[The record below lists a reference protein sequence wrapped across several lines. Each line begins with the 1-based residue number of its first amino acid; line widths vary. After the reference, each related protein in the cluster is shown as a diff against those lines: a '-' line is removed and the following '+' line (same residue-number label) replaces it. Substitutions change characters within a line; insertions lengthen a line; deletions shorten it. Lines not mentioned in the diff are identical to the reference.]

1 MIRTRTSPRL
11 VNWTYHI
18 PSYTWLF
25 PREPRT
31 LYSHIEL
38 YYIPSYTWLFPR
50 TLYSHIELYYIPS
63 YTWLFPREPR
73 TLYSHIELYYIP
85 SYTWLFPREPRTLY
99 SHIELYLHTCNAK
112 WAIFQLYH
120 CENKLRLMEM
130 MMSAI
135 SLREQEVSS
144 DGDDDDICFVLDEQV
159 NMSLH
164 SDTLFRLKLAAVFS
178 CSLMM
183 HV

>member
-25 PREPRT
+25 PRE
-31 LYSHIEL
+31 
-38 YYIPSYTWLFPR
+38 PR